1 MNHDIITHTPITLD
15 NGKVVEAYIHKLP
28 SGMYAMHADY
38 PFTANSNPTRTRQ
51 IVDALFRSQH
61 RDWFRFIRFQRS
73 STPLPM
79 PTLSP
84 TKRASVHCIL
94 LTHRGARLTNAQS
107 FNHLTNPP
115 HEPRHHQLHPDH
127 PRQRHRR

>member
-1 MNHDIITHTPITLD
+1 MQHDIITQTPVTMD
-15 NGKVVEAYIHKLP
+15 NGKVINAHIHKLP

-38 PFTANSNPTRTRQ
+38 PFQPNTNSTRIRQ

-79 PTLSP
+79 PTLNP
-84 TKRASVHCIL
+84 TK
-94 LTHRGARLTNAQS
+94 
-107 FNHLTNPP
+107 P
-115 HEPRHHQLHPDH
+115 
-127 PRQRHRR
+127 